1 MATRIETIIKRARYT
16 LADPDKL
23 RYSDERLHALLSS
36 AQKDIARQT
45 RLLKEYVIIDL
56 SIGVS
61 DYDMPEDTW
70 LITRATFDNV
80 RIPMLS
86 HDRLDE
92 RNPGWTLDSAAK
104 VEAIVYDRRNVTK
117 IKVYPVPN
125 QLYST
130 DTATVS
136 PVFGVTTSVDNV
148 APSQLFGVL
157 TTLDIGS
164 VFKPSAFGV
173 VTGAGEVAG
182 ILRIDY
188 IKDAPEV
195 QSFNDEELVL
205 PRIFDT
211 ALEYFVVGRAFLD
224 DLDTQYQNKGV
235 SVMTMYQREIDTVG
249 TPTNET
255 DGTQSTI
262 YTPTYTSAFD
272 L

>member
-23 RYSDERLHALLSS
+23 RYSDERLLALLSS

-45 RLLKEYVIIDL
+45 RILKDTMAIAL
-56 SIGVS
+56 TIGVA
-61 DYDMPEDTW
+61 DYFMPDDTW
-70 LITRATFDNV
+70 LITRATFDGV
-80 RIPMLS
+80 RIPMVS

-92 RNPGWTLDSAAK
+92 KNPGWVTDSGAK
-104 VEAIVYDRRNVTK
+104 VEAIVYDRRNLTK
-117 IKVYPVPN
+117 IKVYPIPSE
-125 QLYST
+125 LYFSNT
-130 DTATVS
+130 YTIS

-148 APSQLFGVL
+148 VPNQVFGVL
-157 TTLDIGS
+157 TGLDIGTIFEPS
-164 VFKPSAFGV
+164 VFGV
-173 VTGAGEVAG
+173 VSDLGEVSG

-195 QSFNDEELVL
+195 QTFTDELVL
-205 PRIFDT
+205 SKIFDT

-249 TPTNET
+249 TPTKET